1 MIVFEFIFELIM
13 EYLVCQLIRGLG
25 LLGLKMITFS
35 DLSFHFLSEKYKN
48 SSKPYFMGFAILVI
62 IIFLLIQVI

>member
-13 EYLVCQLIRGLG
+13 EYFIFQLIRGLG
-25 LLGLKMITFS
+25 LVGLKNITFS
-35 DLSFHFLSEKYKN
+35 DLSF
-48 SSKPYFMGFAILVI
+48 AILGI